1 MEILDKK
8 IEKWLEICYGYGYG
22 YGDGYGDGSGYG
34 DGDGSGYGDGYG
46 SGYGSGYGDGDGS
59 GCGSNDSSTYEGTG
73 SGFGSYGSGSGEG
86 LKSINKQKIYII
98 DGVNTIIKS
107 IHNNIAR
114 GYIVKNDFTFKKC
127 YIAKGQNKFAHGET
141 IKQALKDL
149 EEKIMEDIDIEEVIE
164 KFTNKFPDY
173 TKKYKAS
180 DFYQWHNYL
189 TGSCEMG
196 REVFAKEHNINI
208 GKDKMTVQEF
218 IELTENQYGGEIIK
232 ELKQYYKG
240 DIK

>member
-1 MEILDKK
+1 MEILDNK
-8 IEKWLEICYGYGYG
+8 IKEWLNIDSSYDSIYGDSSGYDSGSGFG
-22 YGDGYGDGSGYG
+22 YGDGAGYGAGYGSGSGY
-34 DGDGSGYGDGYG
+34 
-46 SGYGSGYGDGDGS
+46 GYGSGYGDG
-59 GCGSNDSSTYEGTG
+59 
-73 SGFGSYGSGSGEG
+73 SGEGYG
-86 LKSINKQKIYII
+86 LKSINKNKIFLI
-98 DGVNTIIKS
+98 DNTQTIIKS

-114 GYIVKNDFTFKKC
+114 GYIVNNDFTLKKC

-141 IKQALKDL
+141 IKQAIKDL
-149 EEKIMEDIDIEEVIE
+149 EEKIMKNIDTEEVIE
-164 KFTNKFPDY
+164 KFINKFTDY

-232 ELKQYYKG
+232 ELKQYYIEKQEV
-240 DIK
+240 

>member
-1 MEILDKK
+1 MENIDNK
-8 IEKWLEICYGYGYG
+8 IKEWLKTNSSDGSGSGFGSGSAGYGGGSGSGEGSNDSFTYEGYGYG
-22 YGDGYGDGSGYG
+22 NGS
-34 DGDGSGYGDGYG
+34 G
-46 SGYGSGYGDGDGS
+46 SGYGSGD
-59 GCGSNDSSTYEGTG
+59 
-73 SGFGSYGSGSGEG
+73 G

-114 GYIVKNDFTFKKC
+114 GYIVNNDFTFKKC

-141 IKQALKDL
+141 IKEALRDL
-149 EEKIMEDIDIEEVIE
+149 EIKIIKGIDTEEVIE
-164 KFTNKFPDY
+164 KFTNKFTDY

-196 REVFAKEHNINI
+196 REVFAQEHNIDI
-208 GKDKMTVQEF
+208 EEDKITVQEF
-218 IELTENQYGGEIIK
+218 IDLTKNSYGGEIIQRLA
-232 ELKQYYKG
+232 EYYKER
-240 DIK
+240 